1 MAPRIREGQAKHG
14 IMRWFG
20 EGAELAT
27 IGEQIVQRE
36 HRDRS
41 SITARLVAQAVL
53 TARREPRDPW
63 PSRRLR
69 SDGTTFHDHGETGL
83 PARGDESTAGR
94 RDSPRRAMRSHAM
107 SQTAP
112 ATRPPQTAVAVST
125 GKR

>member
-1 MAPRIREGQAKHG
+1 MAPRIREGQAKYG
-14 IMRWFG
+14 IMRWFS

-36 HRDRS
+36 HWDRG
-41 SITARLVAQAVL
+41 SITARFVAQAVL
-53 TARREPRDPW
+53 TTRRKPRDPR
-63 PSRRLR
+63 SSGRLR
-69 SDGTTFHDHGETGL
+69 SEGTPRQAHGETGL
-83 PARGDESTAGR
+83 PARGDESMAGR
-94 RDSPRRAMRSHAM
+94 RDSPPRAMRSQAT